1 MQKQGKAYLTEQ
13 LAVLHQL
20 LQVDAYASMK
30 LYNIFLY
37 PQDVK
42 KYILE
47 DMVRV
52 GKESGLKSFEQ
63 VCCL

>member
-20 LQVDAYASMK
+20 FQVAAYASMK
-30 LYNIFLY
+30 LYNVFLY

-42 KYILE
+42 KHILE
-47 DMVRV
+47 DMVRI

-63 VCCL
+63 V

>member
-1 MQKQGKAYLTEQ
+1 MQKQGKANLTEQ
-13 LAVLHQL
+13 LAVLQQL
-20 LQVDAYASMK
+20 FQVAAYASMN
-30 LYNIFLY
+30 LYNVFLY

-42 KYILE
+42 KHILE

-63 VCCL
+63 V